1 MANTGHV
8 VAYGDD
14 PYTQAAIEK
23 FKRHFGG
30 KIDVYF
36 VFGGTAANV
45 LGLETITAPFNAI
58 VCAETAHIQV
68 DECGAPEK
76 FTGCKL
82 LTIPTADG
90 KITIEAIKR
99 HLHGIG
105 DQHHVQPKVISISQS
120 TEMGTVYS
128 PQEIK
133 TIANYAHENQMLL
146 HLDGAR
152 LSNAAASL
160 EVDRSIFRS

>member
-14 PYTQAAIEK
+14 PYTQAAIE
-23 FKRHFGG
+23 
-30 KIDVYF
+30 
-36 VFGGTAANV
+36 
-45 LGLETITAPFNAI
+45 
-58 VCAETAHIQV
+58 
-68 DECGAPEK
+68 
-76 FTGCKL
+76 
-82 LTIPTADG
+82 

-160 EVDRSIFRS
+160 EVDLKTLTADVGV